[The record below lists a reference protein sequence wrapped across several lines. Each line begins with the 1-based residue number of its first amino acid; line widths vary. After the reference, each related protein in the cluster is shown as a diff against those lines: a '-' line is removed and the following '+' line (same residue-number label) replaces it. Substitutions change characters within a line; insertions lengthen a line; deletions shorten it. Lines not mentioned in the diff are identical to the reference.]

1 MKLKTTTSKKTPP
14 VKTGK
19 GLRIAIVLTRF
30 NDELGMELYENTA
43 NQLKKLGVKKIDLY
57 RVPGAL
63 ELPFATLK
71 IAKKEKHD
79 AIIALGLVV
88 RGETKHFDLVCE
100 QTYTGL
106 MEINTDENTPVIFG
120 VLAVENKKQ
129 ALDRIRADR
138 MNKGAEFAEAAVE
151 MAHFSA

>member
-1 MKLKTTTSKKTPP
+1 MKLNQSKSAKALKTASKKT
-14 VKTGK
+14 
-19 GLRIAIVLTRF
+19 LRIAIILTRF
-30 NDELGMELYENTA
+30 NDELGTELYENTVK
-43 NQLKKLGVKKIDLY
+43 QLKKLGVKKIDLY

-63 ELPFATLK
+63 ELPFAALQ

-106 MEINTDENTPVIFG
+106 MEINTDEDTPVIFG

-138 MNKGAEFAEAAVE
+138 MNKGEEFANAAVE
-151 MAHFSA
+151 MAEFRA